1 MNWQEQGY
9 FLHSIF
15 DKTSTFKY
23 IKYAYFN
30 SENALHTM
38 TASLCRKT
46 RNVLANPKS
55 AILAS
60 TVLSQDQ
67 LKSVLPW
74 QKCRKG
80 SSWVM
85 AL

>member
-55 AILAS
+55 AILES
-60 TVLSQDQ
+60 TVLNQNK
-67 LKSVLPW
+67 LMAVLLW
-74 QKCRKG
+74 QECRKTF
-80 SSWVM
+80 SWVM